1 MQMFSSFI
9 SRKDEPE
16 RVKEVEQ
23 GTDLGQFLGRDE
35 RVQAQYHLQ
44 PQFER
49 VVDEVHHIQVDHN
62 VNDNDNDVYVE
73 MDPDQD
79 QDLDPELDLEA
90 EGTMTTGTTAITS
103 NSDPARSPSGGRH
116 GGLITPRGSF
126 SEMIGAGGYAA
137 KQGTGLGGV
146 MPIRVEDEDDEEV
159 DEGLIVHGREYPR
172 QRIISSQPM
181 RRETPVA
188 MTTTTTTTPLAETF
202 GGLYNSSS
210 VYSKDTITATPRPDS
225 PLRSKDDL
233 DPLTLHRGSLTVTN
247 AHKEIIL
254 PKRSYSQNDP
264 SYHPL
269 VDADTPLSPF
279 PLRRIISRTSTPPLT
294 TRNLELVSAYPEGSA
309 PTCGPASIS
318 TPSAGARRRWGLE
331 RTASWASQIS
341 GSPRSTA
348 SSDDYHRG
356 QGVEGGVRTGR
367 AGTGIKRPGFVRS
380 RTANAGTLGSMGKTS
395 SGLARAA
402 VGTGSKVP
410 LQRSRSYTVGP
421 GSERFSASQSAGSSG
436 SHLHH
441 PYRFV
446 LTGTTG
452 ESVGSSSAVSTTSTS
467 AVVAQN
473 RRAIR
478 ELASPLFAPD
488 EYFGE
493 SSITHPAGATGEPEL
508 LSTNPTRRTQTAS
521 SRLLRPKL
529 WRGISGK
536 SNLGSTPSN
545 ALNSPAL
552 FGDEVDPLLQPTPRP
567 ASRGPS
573 LASSSRS
580 TVETKVDE
588 YMMDMDK
595 WVLGTGEVAS
605 ACAGSPIRSV
615 TPIPEVTHREHSSRG
630 GLEGSSAFAGPGQ
643 RETEEEEA
651 PATLDGKD
659 GKMWVDGCEVL
670 CDDGTACLA
679 THEAYLLNVQ
689 LLHR

>member
-1 MQMFSSFI
+1 MFSSFL
-9 SRKDEPE
+9 SRKNGLERMEQDGKKNGLVQLGLDEPFE
-16 RVKEVEQ
+16 AKHYHIQAKPV
-23 GTDLGQFLGRDE
+23 DDE
-35 RVQAQYHLQ
+35 DQHV
-44 PQFER
+44 
-49 VVDEVHHIQVDHN
+49 QVDHN
-62 VNDNDNDVYVE
+62 PNDTDLE
-73 MDPDQD
+73 ADQD

-90 EGTMTTGTTAITS
+90 EGTMTTGTTAI
-103 NSDPARSPSGGRH
+103 SDPARSSSGGRL

-126 SEMIGAGGYAA
+126 SEMVDTGGYAG
-137 KQGTGLGGV
+137 KEGNGLSDD
-146 MPIRVEDEDDEEV
+146 MLIRVEGEVEDELDAGV
-159 DEGLIVHGREYPR
+159 IIPGREHPR
-172 QRIISSQPM
+172 HRVISSQPM
-181 RRETPVA
+181 RRETPA
-188 MTTTTTTTPLAETF
+188 ATTTTTTPLVETF
-202 GGLYNSSS
+202 GVYNSSS
-210 VYSKDTITATPRPDS
+210 VYSKDTITGTQRPDS

-233 DPLTLHRGSLTVTN
+233 DPLTLHRGSLAVINAPKSTV
-247 AHKEIIL
+247 L

-269 VDADTPLSPF
+269 VDTDTPLSSF
-279 PLRRIISRTSTPPLT
+279 PLRRTISRTSTPPLT
-294 TRNLELVSAYPEGSA
+294 TKNLELVSAHPEGA
-309 PTCGPASIS
+309 PPCGPASIS

-348 SSDDYHRG
+348 SSDEYHRG
-356 QGVEGGVRTGR
+356 QGVEGGVTSGR
-367 AGTGIKRPGFVRS
+367 AGAGPKRPGFGRS
-380 RTANAGTLGSMGKTS
+380 RTANAGTLGSMGKIS
-395 SGLARAA
+395 SGLARA
-402 VGTGSKVP
+402 VLGTGPKVP
-410 LQRSRSYTVGP
+410 LQRSRSFTVGP
-421 GSERFSASQSAGSSG
+421 GSERFSASQAAGSSG

-467 AVVAQN
+467 AVVDQN

-478 ELASPLFAPD
+478 ELASPLLAPD

-493 SSITHPAGATGEPEL
+493 SGATNPVGAAGESEL
-508 LSTNPTRRTQTAS
+508 LGTSPTRRTQAAS

-536 SNLGSTPSN
+536 STLAPSHMN

-552 FGDEVDPLLQPTPRP
+552 FGDEIDPLLQPTPRP

-573 LASSSRS
+573 MASSSRS

-615 TPIPEVTHREHSSRG
+615 TPIPEVARMEDSRRG
-630 GLEGSSAFAGPGQ
+630 GFEGSSVFAGPAQ
-643 RETEEEEA
+643 RETEKA
-651 PATLDGKD
+651 DVPATLDGLD
-659 GKMWVDGCEVL
+659 GKMWVDGCKVV

-679 THEAYLLNVQ
+679 THDAYLLNVQ